1 MNDGY
6 SLETSSV
13 QHLNHVKR
21 RLRKDYLFHRRDL
34 IYNAEEL
41 GKIALEIENLD
52 RIIRSKSKEE
62 S

>member
-1 MNDGY
+1 MNYEY
-6 SLETSSV
+6 SLENSSV

-21 RLRKDYLFHRRDL
+21 RLRKDYLYHQRDL

-41 GKIALEIENLD
+41 GKIALKIDDLD

-62 S
+62 N

>member
-1 MNDGY
+1 MNDEY

-13 QHLNHVKR
+13 QHLNNLKR
-21 RLRKDYLFHRRDL
+21 RLRKDYLFHQRDL